1 MAEAMAP
8 RGPDAAGVWSQ
19 GRVALGHRRLKI
31 IDLSEAGAQPM
42 VDSQLGLAV
51 CWNGCIYNYQD
62 LRGEL
67 RSHGYRFF
75 SHSDTEVLLKA
86 YHHWGDRFVD
96 RLKGMFA
103 FAIVERDSG
112 RVLLGRD
119 RLGIK
124 PLYLTEDAH
133 RIRFASSLPAL
144 LAGGGVDTR
153 IDPVALHHYLSF
165 HSVVPPP
172 HTILRGVS
180 KVPPAS
186 LVAIEPD
193 GRKTTRTYWEPDFTR
208 REERADWSERDW
220 EDAVL
225 ASLRLAVQ
233 RRLVADVPVGCLLS
247 GGVDSSLIVGLLA
260 EAGQTGMST
269 FSIGFES
276 VGGVKGDEFHYS
288 DIVAE
293 RFATDHHQI
302 RIGTDRMLPALDG
315 AIGAMSEPMVSHDC
329 VAFYL
334 LSQEVAK
341 HVKVVQSG
349 QGADEVFA
357 GYHWYPPMGKPDAA
371 TVEGSVASYRTAFF
385 DRDSAGVAA
394 LVTPSYLAEAK
405 GRRPD
410 GSEAKGRRP
419 DGSEAKG
426 RRPDG
431 SEATGRRPD
440 GSEATGRRP
449 DGSDGD
455 PSGRFVTDH
464 FARAGAATGVDRA
477 LRLDATVM
485 LVDDP
490 VKRVDNMTM
499 AWGLEGRVPFL
510 DHELVELAATCPP
523 ELKTAHQGKGV
534 LKEAARRVIP
544 ADVIDRPKGY
554 FPVPALTHLE
564 GPYLDLVRDA
574 LYAPAAKERGLFR
587 PEAVDRLL
595 ADPNGRLTPLR
606 GNELWQIALLELWLQ
621 RHGITGAAA

>member
-1 MAEAMAP
+1 MTP
-8 RGPDAAGVWSQ
+8 RGPDGGGVWSQ

-31 IDLSEAGAQPM
+31 IDLTEAGAQPM
-42 VDSQLGLAV
+42 VDSDLGLTVA
-51 CWNGCIYNYQD
+51 WNGCIYNYK
-62 LRGEL
+62 EL
-67 RSHGYRFF
+67 RRELQGYGYRFF
-75 SHSDTEVLLKA
+75 SHSDTEVLTKA
-86 YHHWGDRFVD
+86 YHRWGDDFVGHF
-96 RLKGMFA
+96 KGMFA

-124 PLYLTEDAH
+124 PLYVTEDSH

-153 IDPVALHHYLSF
+153 IDHVALHHYMTF
-165 HSVVPPP
+165 HSVVPAPL
-172 HTILRGVS
+172 TILRGVR
-180 KVPPAS
+180 KVPPGS
-186 LVAIEPD
+186 VVAIEPD
-193 GRKTTRTYWEPDFTR
+193 GRRITTTYWTPDFTR
-208 REERADWSERDW
+208 REDRSDWSERDW

-225 ASLRLAVQ
+225 SSLRTAVE

-247 GGVDSSLIVGLLA
+247 GGVDSSLIVDLLA
-260 EAGQTGMST
+260 EAGQHGLST

-276 VGGVKGDEFHYS
+276 VGGVQGDEFQYS

-293 RFATDHHQI
+293 RFDTDHHQI

-334 LSQEVAK
+334 LSQEVAR

-357 GYHWYPPMGKPDAA
+357 GYHWYPPMGAPAAA
-371 TVEGSVASYRTAFF
+371 TLEGSVAEYRAAFF
-385 DRDSAGVAA
+385 DRDVAGLEALVAA
-394 LVTPSYLAEAK
+394 GNVAP
-405 GRRPD
+405 
-410 GSEAKGRRP
+410 
-419 DGSEAKG
+419 
-426 RRPDG
+426 
-431 SEATGRRPD
+431 
-440 GSEATGRRP
+440 
-449 DGSDGD
+449 GD
-455 PSGRFVTDH
+455 PSERFVAEH
-464 FARAGAATGVDRA
+464 FARAGAETGIDRA
-477 LRLDATVM
+477 LRLDSLVM

-523 ELKTAHQGKGV
+523 ELKVAHGGKGV

-544 ADVIDRPKGY
+544 SAVIDRPKGY

-564 GPYLDLVRDA
+564 GPYLDMVRDA
-574 LYAPAAKERGLFR
+574 LYAPAAKERGLFDAG
-587 PEAVDRLL
+587 AVDALL
-595 ADPNGRLTPLR
+595 ANPNGRLTPLR

-621 RHGITGAAA
+621 RHGVTGPAA

>member
-1 MAEAMAP
+1 VCGATGEVRLDGLTPDIAAVSAMAAAMTP
-8 RGPDAAGVWSQ
+8 RGPDGAGVWSQ

-31 IDLSEAGAQPM
+31 IDLTEAGAQPM
-42 VDSQLGLAV
+42 VDSDLGLSIA
-51 CWNGCIYNYQD
+51 WNGCIYNYKELRQD
-62 LRGEL
+62 LIG
-67 RSHGYRFF
+67 HGYRFF
-75 SHSDTEVLLKA
+75 STSDTEVLIKA
-86 YHHWGDRFVD
+86 YHRWGDRFVD
-96 RLKGMFA
+96 HLKGMFA

-124 PLYLTEDAH
+124 PLYITEDAK

-153 IDPVALHHYLSF
+153 IDPVALNHYLSF

-172 HTILRGVS
+172 RTILRGVS

-193 GRKTTRTYWEPDFTR
+193 GRCVTTRYWEPDFTR
-208 REERADWSERDW
+208 RAETADWSEKDW

-225 ASLRLAVQ
+225 ESLRLAVK

-260 EAGQTGMST
+260 EAGQHGLAT

-276 VGGVKGDEFHYS
+276 VGGVKGDEFKYS

-293 RFATDHHQI
+293 RFGTDHHQI
-302 RIGTDRMLPALDG
+302 RIDTARMLPALDG

-357 GYHWYPPMGKPDAA
+357 GYHWYPPMAEASTADGA
-371 TVEGSVASYRTAFF
+371 VASYRAAFF
-385 DRDSAGVAA
+385 DRDADGVGA
-394 LVTPSYLAEAK
+394 LVNADYLAE
-405 GRRPD
+405 
-410 GSEAKGRRP
+410 S
-419 DGSEAKG
+419 
-426 RRPDG
+426 
-431 SEATGRRPD
+431 
-440 GSEATGRRP
+440 
-449 DGSDGD
+449 D
-455 PSGRFVTDH
+455 PSLRFVTEH
-464 FARAGAATGVDRA
+464 FTNPGADGGIDRA
-477 LRLDATVM
+477 LRLDTTVM

-523 ELKTAHQGKGV
+523 ELKIAHDGKGV
-534 LKEAARRVIP
+534 LKQAARRVIP
-544 ADVIDRPKGY
+544 SEVIDRPKGY

-564 GPYLDLVRDA
+564 GPYLDMVRDS
-574 LYAPAAKERGLFR
+574 LYAPVAKERGLFR
-587 PEAVDRLL
+587 PEAVDRLV

-606 GNELWQIALLELWLQ
+606 GNELWQLALLELWLQ
-621 RHGITGAAA
+621 RHGINGTAA

>member
-1 MAEAMAP
+1 MADAMEP
-8 RGPDAAGVWSQ
+8 RGPDGAGVWSQ

-42 VDSQLGLAV
+42 VDAELGLAIA
-51 CWNGCIYNYQD
+51 WNGCIYNYE
-62 LRGEL
+62 EL
-67 RSHGYRFF
+67 RRELSGHGYRFF
-75 SHSDTEVLLKA
+75 SHSDTEVLLKG

-96 RLKGMFA
+96 HLKGMFA

-124 PLYLTEDAH
+124 PMYLTADAH

-172 HTILRGVS
+172 LTILRGVT
-180 KVPPAS
+180 KVRPGS

-193 GRKTTRTYWEPDFTR
+193 GRRTETIYWAPDFSRTEDR
-208 REERADWSERDW
+208 SDWSETDW
-220 EDAVL
+220 QDAVL
-225 ASLRLAVQ
+225 ASLRVAVE

-260 EAGQTGMST
+260 EAGQTGLQT

-276 VGGVKGDEFHYS
+276 VGGVSGDEFRWS
-288 DIVAE
+288 DIIAKE
-293 RFATDHHQI
+293 YGTDHHQI
-302 RIGTDRMLPALDG
+302 RIDTARMLPALGG

-357 GYHWYPPMGKPDAA
+357 GYHWYPPMGEPAAA
-371 TVEGSVASYRTAFF
+371 TLDGSVAAYRSAFF
-385 DRDSAGVAA
+385 DRDQSGVDA
-394 LVTPSYLAEAK
+394 LVSP
-405 GRRPD
+405 GVC
-410 GSEAKGRRP
+410 
-419 DGSEAKG
+419 
-426 RRPDG
+426 
-431 SEATGRRPD
+431 ATD
-440 GSEATGRRP
+440 
-449 DGSDGD
+449 D
-455 PSGRFVTDH
+455 PSRRFVTEH
-464 FARAGAATGVDRA
+464 FARAGVETGVDRA
-477 LRLDATVM
+477 LRLDTTVM

-523 ELKTAHQGKGV
+523 ELKTAHGGKGV
-534 LKEAARRVIP
+534 LKEAARKVIP
-544 ADVIDRPKGY
+544 SAVIDRPKGY

-564 GPYLDLVRDA
+564 GPYLELVRDA
-574 LYAPAAKERGLFR
+574 LYAPAAKERGLLR
-587 PEAVDRLL
+587 PEAVERLL
-595 ADPNGRLTPLR
+595 ADPNGRLTPLN
-606 GNELWQIALLELWLQ
+606 GNELWQIGLLELWLQ
-621 RHGITGAAA
+621 HNNITGPAA

>member
-1 MAEAMAP
+1 MCGATGEVRLDGRVPDIAAVSAMAEAMSP
-8 RGPDAAGVWSQ
+8 RGPDSAGAWSQ

-31 IDLSEAGAQPM
+31 IDLSEAGGQPM
-42 VDSQLGLAV
+42 LDSELGLAIA
-51 CWNGCIYNYQD
+51 WNGCIYNYKQ
-62 LRGEL
+62 LRREL
-67 RSHGYRFF
+67 SEQGYRFF

-96 RLKGMFA
+96 RLFGMFA

-124 PLYLTEDAH
+124 PLYLSENSA

-144 LAGGGVDTR
+144 LAGARDGSLDTR
-153 IDPVALHHYLSF
+153 IDPIALHHYMTF
-165 HSVVPPP
+165 HSVVPAPR
-172 HTILRGVS
+172 TILRGVS

-193 GRKTTRTYWEPDFTR
+193 GRRTTTTYWEPDFTR
-208 REERADWSERDW
+208 RADRADWSERDW

-225 ASLRLAVQ
+225 DALRVAVE

-260 EAGQTGMST
+260 EAGQHGLAT

-276 VGGVKGDEFHYS
+276 VGGVAGDEFKYS
-288 DIVAE
+288 DIIAD
-293 RFATDHHQI
+293 RFGTDHHQI

-315 AIGAMSEPMVSHDC
+315 AIDAMSEPMVSHDC

-357 GYHWYPPMGKPDAA
+357 GYHWYPPLGGPDAA
-371 TVEGSVASYRTAFF
+371 SVDGAVARYRKAFF
-385 DRDSAGVAA
+385 DRDRAGYDA
-394 LVTPSYLAEAK
+394 LVSPAFAV
-405 GRRPD
+405 
-410 GSEAKGRRP
+410 
-419 DGSEAKG
+419 
-426 RRPDG
+426 
-431 SEATGRRPD
+431 
-440 GSEATGRRP
+440 
-449 DGSDGD
+449 DGD
-455 PSGRFVTDH
+455 PSLDFVTEH
-464 FARAGAATGVDRA
+464 FARAGAETGIDRG
-477 LRLDATVM
+477 LRLDTTVM

-510 DHELVELAATCPP
+510 DHELVELAASCPP
-523 ELKTAHQGKGV
+523 ELKIAHQGKGV
-534 LKEAARRVIP
+534 LKQAARQVIP
-544 ADVIDRPKGY
+544 SEVIDRPKGY

-564 GPYLDLVRDA
+564 GPYLDMVRDA
-574 LYAPAAKERGLFR
+574 LYAPAAKERDLFR
-587 PEAVDRLL
+587 PAAIDRLL

-606 GNELWQIALLELWLQ
+606 GNELWQLALLELWLQ
-621 RHGITGAAA
+621 RHGITGPAA

>member
-1 MAEAMAP
+1 MAQAMAR

-42 VDSQLGLAV
+42 VDSDLGLAIA
-51 CWNGCIYNYQD
+51 WNGCIYNYKN
-62 LRGEL
+62 LRREL
-67 RSHGYRFF
+67 SEHGYRFF

-86 YHHWGDRFVD
+86 YHHWGDKFVD
-96 RLKGMFA
+96 RLFGMFV

-124 PLYLTEDAH
+124 PLYITEDMH
-133 RIRFASSLPAL
+133 RVRFASSLPAL
-144 LAGGGVDTR
+144 VAGGGVDTR
-153 IDPVALHHYLSF
+153 IDPVALHHYLTF

-172 HTILRGVS
+172 RTILRGVA
-180 KVPPAS
+180 KIPPATI
-186 LVAIEPD
+186 VAIEPD
-193 GRKTTRTYWEPDFTR
+193 GRRTTTTYWAPDFTR
-208 REERADWSERDW
+208 CDDRKSWSEKDW

-225 ASLRLAVQ
+225 QSLRVAVD
-233 RRLVADVPVGCLLS
+233 RRMVADVPVGCLLS

-260 EAGQTGMST
+260 EAGQKHLST

-276 VGGVKGDEFHYS
+276 VGGVEGNEFKWS
-288 DIVAE
+288 DIVAD
-293 RFATDHHQI
+293 RFDTDHHQI

-315 AIGAMSEPMVSHDC
+315 AIDAMSEPMVSHDC

-357 GYHWYPPMGKPDAA
+357 GYHWYPPMGEPSAA
-371 TVEGSVASYRTAFF
+371 SLDGSVAAYRKAFF
-385 DRDSAGVAA
+385 DRATSGVQA
-394 LVTPSYLAEAK
+394 LTTPPYFTE
-405 GRRPD
+405 
-410 GSEAKGRRP
+410 
-419 DGSEAKG
+419 
-426 RRPDG
+426 
-431 SEATGRRPD
+431 
-440 GSEATGRRP
+440 
-449 DGSDGD
+449 GD
-455 PSGRFVTDH
+455 PSGRFVTEH
-464 FARAGAATGVDRA
+464 FAREGAQTGVDRA
-477 LRLDATVM
+477 LRLDTTVM

-523 ELKTAHQGKGV
+523 NLKTAQDGKGV

-544 ADVIDRPKGY
+544 SEVIDRPKGY

-564 GPYLDLVRDA
+564 GPCLDLVRDA
-574 LYAPAAKERGLFR
+574 LYAPVAKERGLFS
-587 PEAVDRLL
+587 PEAVDALL

-621 RHGITGAAA
+621 RHGISGAAA

>member
-1 MAEAMAP
+1 MAP

-42 VDSQLGLAV
+42 VDSELGLAV
-51 CWNGCIYNYQD
+51 CWNGCIYNYKQLRAELTD
-62 LRGEL
+62 L
-67 RSHGYRFF
+67 GYRFF

-86 YHHWGDRFVD
+86 YHRWGDRFVD
-96 RLKGMFA
+96 RLLGMFA

-124 PLYLTEDAH
+124 PLYLTEDSK

-144 LAGGGVDTR
+144 LAGRGVDTR
-153 IDPVALHHYLSF
+153 IDPVALHDYLSF
-165 HSVVPPP
+165 HSVVPPAR
-172 HTILRGVS
+172 TILRGVT

-193 GRKTTRTYWEPDFTR
+193 GRRTTTTYWEPDFTR

-225 ASLRLAVQ
+225 ASLRLAVE

-260 EAGQTGMST
+260 EAGQHGLAT

-276 VGGVKGDEFHYS
+276 VGGVKGDEFKYS
-288 DIVAE
+288 DIIAE
-293 RFATDHHQI
+293 RFGTDHHQI
-302 RIGTDRMLPALDG
+302 RIGTDRMLPALNG

-357 GYHWYPPMGKPDAA
+357 GYHWYPPMADATA
-371 TVEGSVASYRTAFF
+371 LEDSVASYRRAFF
-385 DRDSAGVAA
+385 DRDSAGVGA
-394 LVTPSYLAEAK
+394 LVTSAYLA
-405 GRRPD
+405 
-410 GSEAKGRRP
+410 
-419 DGSEAKG
+419 
-426 RRPDG
+426 
-431 SEATGRRPD
+431 
-440 GSEATGRRP
+440 
-449 DGSDGD
+449 DGD
-455 PSGRFVTDH
+455 PSGQFVTQH
-464 FARAGAATGVDRA
+464 FARTGAATGVDRA
-477 LRLDATVM
+477 LRLDTTVM

-574 LYAPAAKERGLFR
+574 LYAPVAKERGLFR

-621 RHGITGAAA
+621 RHGINGAAA

>member
-1 MAEAMAP
+1 MSAVMSP
-8 RGPDAAGVWSQ
+8 RGPDSTGAWSQ

-31 IDLSEAGAQPM
+31 IDLTEAGAQPM
-42 VDSQLGLAV
+42 VDSELGLTIA
-51 CWNGCIYNYQD
+51 WNGCIYNYK
-62 LRGEL
+62 EL
-67 RSHGYRFF
+67 RSELQGYGYRFF
-75 SHSDTEVLLKA
+75 SHSDSEVLLKA
-86 YHHWGDRFVD
+86 YHRWGDDFVSHF
-96 RLKGMFA
+96 KGMFA

-124 PLYLTEDAH
+124 PLYVTEDSH
-133 RIRFASSLPAL
+133 RIRFASTLPAL

-153 IDPVALHHYLSF
+153 IDRVALHHYMTF
-165 HSVVPPP
+165 HSVVPAPA
-172 HTILRGVS
+172 TILRGVR
-180 KVPPAS
+180 KIPPGS
-186 LVAIEPD
+186 LLAIEPD
-193 GRKTTRTYWEPDFTR
+193 GRRVASTYWSPDFTR
-208 REERADWSERDW
+208 HDDRSDWSERDW

-225 ASLRLAVQ
+225 SSLRTAVE
-233 RRLVADVPVGCLLS
+233 RRLVSDVPVGCLLS

-260 EAGQTGMST
+260 EAGQRGLST

-276 VGGVKGDEFHYS
+276 AGDIKGDEFQYS

-334 LSQEVAK
+334 LSQEVAR

-357 GYHWYPPMGKPDAA
+357 GYHWYPPMGAPAA
-371 TVEGSVASYRTAFF
+371 ASVEGSVAEYRAAFF
-385 DRDSAGVAA
+385 DRDEAGLAA
-394 LVTPSYLAEAK
+394 LLADGYVAPGNPSLQ
-405 GRRPD
+405 
-410 GSEAKGRRP
+410 
-419 DGSEAKG
+419 
-426 RRPDG
+426 
-431 SEATGRRPD
+431 
-440 GSEATGRRP
+440 
-449 DGSDGD
+449 
-455 PSGRFVTDH
+455 FVTDH
-464 FARAGAATGVDRA
+464 FANAGAETGIDRA
-477 LRLDATVM
+477 LRLDTMVM

-523 ELKTAHQGKGV
+523 ELKVAHGGKGV

-544 ADVIDRPKGY
+544 SEVIDRPKGY
-554 FPVPALTHLE
+554 FPVPALTHLQ
-564 GPYLDLVRDA
+564 GPYLDMVRDA
-574 LYAPAAKERGLFR
+574 LYAPAAKERGLFDTK
-587 PEAVDRLL
+587 AVDALL

-621 RHGITGAAA
+621 RHGVTGPAA

>member
-1 MAEAMAP
+1 MCGATGEVRLDGTTPNISAVAAMAEVMVP
-8 RGPDAAGVWSQ
+8 RGPDAAGAWSQ

-42 VDSQLGLAV
+42 VDSELGLTVA
-51 CWNGCIYNYQD
+51 WNGCIYNYEQ
-62 LRGEL
+62 LRDEL
-67 RSHGYRFF
+67 SGHGYRFF
-75 SHSDTEVLLKA
+75 SHSDTEVLLKG

-96 RLKGMFA
+96 HLKGMFA

-124 PLYLTEDAH
+124 PLYLSRTND
-133 RIRFASSLPAL
+133 RVRFASSLPAL
-144 LAGGGVDTR
+144 LAGDDIDTR
-153 IDPVALHHYLSF
+153 IDPVALHHYMTF
-165 HSVVPPP
+165 HSVVPAPR
-172 HTILRGVS
+172 TILRGVE
-180 KVPPAS
+180 KLPPAT
-186 LVAIEPD
+186 LMAIEPD
-193 GRKTTRTYWEPDFTR
+193 GRVATTTYWEPDFTPR
-208 REERADWSERDW
+208 DDRADWSEKDW

-225 ASLRLAVQ
+225 ESLRVAVK

-260 EAGQTGMST
+260 EAGQHGLAT

-276 VGGVKGDEFHYS
+276 VGGVAGDEFKYS

-293 RFATDHHQI
+293 RFGTDHHQI
-302 RIGTDRMLPALDG
+302 RIGTDRMLPALGG
-315 AIGAMSEPMVSHDC
+315 AIAAMSEPMVSHDC

-357 GYHWYPPMGKPDAA
+357 GYHWYPPMGEPDAA
-371 TVEGSVASYRTAFF
+371 SLEGSVAGYRAAFF
-385 DRDSAGVAA
+385 DRDQAGYRDIVSPA
-394 LVTPSYLAEAK
+394 YLTA
-405 GRRPD
+405 D
-410 GSEAKGRRP
+410 
-419 DGSEAKG
+419 
-426 RRPDG
+426 
-431 SEATGRRPD
+431 
-440 GSEATGRRP
+440 
-449 DGSDGD
+449 D
-455 PSGRFVTDH
+455 PSELFVTEH
-464 FARAGAATGVDRA
+464 FARPGAQTGVDRA
-477 LRLDATVM
+477 LRLDTTVM

-523 ELKTAHQGKGV
+523 QYKTAHGGKGV
-534 LKEAARRVIP
+534 LKQAARQVIP
-544 ADVIDRPKGY
+544 SEVIDRPKGY

-564 GPYLDLVRDA
+564 GPYLDMVRDA
-574 LYAPAAKERGLFR
+574 LYEPAAKERGLFR
-587 PEAVDRLL
+587 PEAVERLL

-621 RHGITGAAA
+621 RHGINGPAA

>member
-1 MAEAMAP
+1 MCGATGEVRLDGRTPDVAAVSAMAQAMAR

-42 VDSQLGLAV
+42 VDSDLGLAV
-51 CWNGCIYNYQD
+51 VWNGCIYNYKN
-62 LRGEL
+62 LRREL
-67 RSHGYRFF
+67 SEHGYRFF

-86 YHHWGDRFVD
+86 YHHWGDKFVD
-96 RLKGMFA
+96 RLFGMFA

-124 PLYLTEDAH
+124 PLYITEDAH
-133 RIRFASSLPAL
+133 RVRFASSLPAL

-153 IDPVALHHYLSF
+153 IDPVALHHYLTF

-172 HTILRGVS
+172 RTILRGVA
-180 KVPPAS
+180 KIPPATI
-186 LVAIEPD
+186 VAIEPD
-193 GRKTTRTYWEPDFTR
+193 GRRTTNTYWSPDFTR
-208 REERADWSERDW
+208 RDDRNDWSEKDW

-225 ASLRLAVQ
+225 ESLRVAVD
-233 RRLVADVPVGCLLS
+233 RRMVADVPVGCLLS

-260 EAGQTGMST
+260 EAGQKHLST

-276 VGGVKGDEFHYS
+276 VGGVEGDEFKWS
-288 DIVAE
+288 DIIAD
-293 RFATDHHQI
+293 RFDTDHHQI

-315 AIGAMSEPMVSHDC
+315 AIDAMSEPMVSHDC

-357 GYHWYPPMGKPDAA
+357 GYHWYPPMGEPSAVSVD
-371 TVEGSVASYRTAFF
+371 GSVAAYRAAFF
-385 DRDSAGVAA
+385 DRDGSGVQA
-394 LVTPSYLAEAK
+394 LTTPPYFTE
-405 GRRPD
+405 
-410 GSEAKGRRP
+410 
-419 DGSEAKG
+419 
-426 RRPDG
+426 
-431 SEATGRRPD
+431 
-440 GSEATGRRP
+440 
-449 DGSDGD
+449 GD
-455 PSGRFVTDH
+455 PSGRFVTEH
-464 FARAGAATGVDRA
+464 FAREGAQTGVDRA
-477 LRLDATVM
+477 LRLDTTVM

-523 ELKTAHQGKGV
+523 DLKTAQDGKGV

-544 ADVIDRPKGY
+544 SEVIDRPKGY

-574 LYAPAAKERGLFR
+574 LYAPVAKERGLFS
-587 PEAVDRLL
+587 PEAVDALL

-621 RHGITGAAA
+621 RHGISGAAA

>member
-1 MAEAMAP
+1 MCGATGEVRLDGRTPDIATVWAMAEAMAP

-42 VDSQLGLAV
+42 VDSELGLSIA
-51 CWNGCIYNYQD
+51 WNGCIYNYKD
-62 LRGEL
+62 LRREL
-67 RSHGYRFF
+67 TQAGYRFF

-86 YHHWGDRFVD
+86 YHRWGDRFVD
-96 RLKGMFA
+96 HLFGMFA
-103 FAIVERDSG
+103 LAIVERDSG

-133 RIRFASSLPAL
+133 RVRFASSLPAL

-153 IDPVALHHYLSF
+153 IDPVALHHYLTF

-172 HTILRGVS
+172 LTILRGVT

-193 GRKTTRTYWEPDFTR
+193 GRRTTTTYWAPDFTR
-208 REERADWSERDW
+208 REDRSDWSERDW

-225 ASLRLAVQ
+225 ASLRIAVD
-233 RRLVADVPVGCLLS
+233 RRMVADVPVGCLLS

-260 EAGQTGMST
+260 EAGQTALST
-269 FSIGFES
+269 FSIGFEP
-276 VGGVKGDEFHYS
+276 VGGVEGDEFKWS
-288 DIVAE
+288 DIIAD
-293 RFATDHHQI
+293 RFGTDHHQI
-302 RIGTDRMLPALDG
+302 RIGTERMLPALDG

-334 LSQEVAK
+334 LSQEVSR

-357 GYHWYPPMGKPDAA
+357 GYHWYPPMGEAA
-371 TVEGSVASYRTAFF
+371 AGTLDGSVAAYRKAFF
-385 DRDSAGVAA
+385 DRDAAGVAD
-394 LVTPSYLAEAK
+394 L
-405 GRRPD
+405 
-410 GSEAKGRRP
+410 
-419 DGSEAKG
+419 
-426 RRPDG
+426 
-431 SEATGRRPD
+431 TGPGVVAAD
-440 GSEATGRRP
+440 
-449 DGSDGD
+449 D
-455 PSGRFVTDH
+455 PSERFVTEH
-464 FARAGAATGVDRA
+464 FARAGAESGVDRA
-477 LRLDATVM
+477 LRLDTTVM

-523 ELKTAHQGKGV
+523 ELKTAHGGKGV
-534 LKEAARRVIP
+534 LKQAARRVIP
-544 ADVIDRPKGY
+544 SEVIDRPKGY

-574 LYAPAAKERGLFR
+574 LHAPAAKERGLFR
-587 PEAVDRLL
+587 PEAVERLL

-606 GNELWQIALLELWLQ
+606 GNELWQIGLLELWLQ
-621 RHGITGAAA
+621 RQGITGAAA

>member
-1 MAEAMAP
+1 MCGATGEVRLDGRSPDIAAVSAMTEAMAP

-31 IDLSEAGAQPM
+31 IDLTEAAAQPM
-42 VDSQLGLAV
+42 VDSELGLTV
-51 CWNGCIYNYQD
+51 CWNGCIYNY
-62 LRGEL
+62 REL
-67 RSHGYRFF
+67 RRELSAHGYRFF
-75 SHSDTEVLLKA
+75 SHGDTEVLLKA
-86 YHHWGDRFVD
+86 YHHWGDRFVEH
-96 RLKGMFA
+96 LKGMFA
-103 FAIVERDSG
+103 FAIAERETG

-124 PLYLTEDAH
+124 PLYLTQDGH
-133 RIRFASSLPAL
+133 RIRFASTLPAL

-153 IDPVALHHYLSF
+153 IDPVALHHYLTF
-165 HSVVPPP
+165 HSVVPQPR
-172 HTILRGVS
+172 TILRGVS

-186 LVAIEPD
+186 VVAIEPD
-193 GRKTTRTYWEPDFTR
+193 GAVRTTTYWSPDFSR
-208 REERADWSERDW
+208 HADRADWSERDW

-225 ASLRLAVQ
+225 ESLRLAVE

-260 EAGQTGMST
+260 EAGQQDLST

-276 VGGVKGDEFHYS
+276 VGGVAGDEFKYS
-288 DIVAE
+288 DIIAK
-293 RFATDHHQI
+293 RFGTAHHQI
-302 RIGTDRMLPALDG
+302 RIGTDRMLPALGD
-315 AIGAMSEPMVSHDC
+315 AIDAMSEPMVSHDC

-357 GYHWYPPMGKPDAA
+357 GYHWYPPMAASSAA
-371 TVEGSVASYRTAFF
+371 TLDGAVAGYRGAFF
-385 DRDSAGVAA
+385 DRDSAGVNALISDAYRAA
-394 LVTPSYLAEAK
+394 TE
-405 GRRPD
+405 
-410 GSEAKGRRP
+410 
-419 DGSEAKG
+419 
-426 RRPDG
+426 
-431 SEATGRRPD
+431 
-440 GSEATGRRP
+440 
-449 DGSDGD
+449 D
-455 PSGRFVTDH
+455 PSGAFVTDH
-464 FARAGAATGVDRA
+464 FAVPGAQTGVDRA
-477 LRLDATVM
+477 LRLDTTVM

-523 ELKTAHQGKGV
+523 ELKTAHGGKGV
-534 LKEAARRVIP
+534 LKQAARRVIP
-544 ADVIDRPKGY
+544 AEVIDRPKGY

-564 GPYLDLVRDA
+564 GPYLDMVRDA
-574 LYAPAAKERGLFR
+574 LYAPEAKERGLFR

>member
-1 MAEAMAP
+1 MCGATGEVRLDGRTPDIGAVSAMAQVMVP

-42 VDSQLGLAV
+42 VDSELGLSIA
-51 CWNGCIYNYQD
+51 WNGCIYNYEQ
-62 LRGEL
+62 LRDEL
-67 RSHGYRFF
+67 IRHGYRFF
-75 SHSDTEVLLKA
+75 SHSDTEVLLKG

-96 RLKGMFA
+96 HLKGMYA

-124 PLYLTEDAH
+124 PLYIAENSD

-153 IDPVALHHYLSF
+153 IDQVALHHYMTF

-172 HTILRGVS
+172 RTILRGVS
-180 KVPPAS
+180 KLPPAS
-186 LVAIEPD
+186 LMAIEPD
-193 GRKTTRTYWEPDFTR
+193 GRRTTTVYWEPDFTR
-208 REERADWSERDW
+208 REDRADWSERDW

-225 ASLRLAVQ
+225 QSLRDAVE

-260 EAGQTGMST
+260 EAGQHGLKT

-276 VGGVKGDEFHYS
+276 VGGVEGDEFRYS
-288 DIVAE
+288 DVIAR
-293 RFATDHHQI
+293 RFDTDHHQI

-357 GYHWYPPMGKPDAA
+357 GYHWYPPMGEPAA
-371 TVEGSVASYRTAFF
+371 ASVPGSVASYRAAFF
-385 DRDSAGVAA
+385 DRDQSAYAKLVSAAVA
-394 LVTPSYLAEAK
+394 TE
-405 GRRPD
+405 D
-410 GSEAKGRRP
+410 
-419 DGSEAKG
+419 
-426 RRPDG
+426 
-431 SEATGRRPD
+431 
-440 GSEATGRRP
+440 
-449 DGSDGD
+449 D
-455 PSGRFVTDH
+455 PSERFVAEH
-464 FARAGAATGVDRA
+464 FARLGAETGVDRA
-477 LRLDATVM
+477 LRLDTTVM

-510 DHELVELAATCPP
+510 DHDLVELAATCPP
-523 ELKTAHQGKGV
+523 QYKTAHEGKGV
-534 LKEAARRVIP
+534 LKQAARRVIP

-574 LYAPAAKERGLFR
+574 LYAPEAKERGLFR
-587 PEAVDRLL
+587 PDAVEQLL

-621 RHGITGAAA
+621 KHGIKGPAV